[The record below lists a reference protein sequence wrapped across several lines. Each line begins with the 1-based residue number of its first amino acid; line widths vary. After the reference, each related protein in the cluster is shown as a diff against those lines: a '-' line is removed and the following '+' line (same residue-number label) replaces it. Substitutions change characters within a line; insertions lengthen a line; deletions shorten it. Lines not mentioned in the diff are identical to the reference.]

1 MKNRGTI
8 CRAAGCTQ
16 KKRSPK
22 APPAVYLLLLRQLF
36 DAEHM
41 PENEPDKTF
50 SVKYDNLHMCLLPSE
65 KHAQQRMI
73 AMPSATMMT
82 AAIKSM
88 SPVGQ
93 TQERTIPRP
102 NETAHRQRRRR
113 SLKQLFAQH
122 LGLFKTGTPIP

>member
-1 MKNRGTI
+1 
-8 CRAAGCTQ
+8 
-16 KKRSPK
+16 
-22 APPAVYLLLLRQLF
+22 
-36 DAEHM
+36 M

-65 KHAQQRMI
+65 KYAQQRMI

-82 AAIKSM
+82 AAMKSM
-88 SPVGQ
+88 SPVGK